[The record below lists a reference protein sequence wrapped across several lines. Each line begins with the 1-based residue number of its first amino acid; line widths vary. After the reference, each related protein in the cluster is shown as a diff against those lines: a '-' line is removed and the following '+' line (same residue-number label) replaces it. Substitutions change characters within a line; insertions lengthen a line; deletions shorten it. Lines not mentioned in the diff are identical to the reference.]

1 LLSRQNNPFISTGK
15 YLCKAWEKNDNYRKK
30 IHPNSST
37 DNELTKAE
45 LLVNLLI
52 TLIVKCDVI
61 SCPDLSTARRKIKIE
76 LEDENGEKYNLTL
89 QGTLTKEKLMNV
101 IEFVQLFDK
110 NSIDGSFEGSFER
123 RVSDTKLGS
132 KLWNLII
139 ENFRYHTFTSSDI
152 LRIYHD
158 LYYESIQLSVIS
170 IYLSRFYFKKQL
182 NRSKN
187 GKQWVYTLIKEK
199 VNNFRENY
207 EKTNDSN
214 LLSVPTVYDLHL

>member
-1 LLSRQNNPFISTGK
+1 MCEADGK
-15 YLCKAWEKNDNYRKK
+15 TITTDHR
-30 IHPNSST
+30 IHPNYST
-37 DNELTKAE
+37 NFELTKAE

-61 SCPDLSTARRKIKIE
+61 SCPDLSAVRRKIKIE

-89 QGTLTKEKLMNV
+89 QGTLTREKLMNV
-101 IEFVQLFDK
+101 MEFIQLFDK
-110 NSIDGSFEGSFER
+110 NSIDGKYDGSIEGRET
-123 RVSDTKLGS
+123 DTKLGS

-187 GKQWVYTLIKEK
+187 GKQWVYTLIKQ
-199 VNNFRENY
+199 NISNFRENY
-207 EKTNDSN
+207 EKPNDSN
-214 LLSVPTVYDLHL
+214 LLSVPTVYDLRL

>member
-1 LLSRQNNPFISTGK
+1 
-15 YLCKAWEKNDNYRKK
+15 
-30 IHPNSST
+30 
-37 DNELTKAE
+37 
-45 LLVNLLI
+45 
-52 TLIVKCDVI
+52 VI

-110 NSIDGSFEGSFER
+110 NSIDGSYEGSFER
-123 RVSDTKLGS
+123 RVSDTKLAS

-207 EKTNDSN
+207 EKPNDSN

>member
-1 LLSRQNNPFISTGK
+1 M
-15 YLCKAWEKNDNYRKK
+15 CKAWEKNDNYRKK
-30 IHPNSST
+30 IHPNSSI

-207 EKTNDSN
+207 EKPNDSN

>member
-1 LLSRQNNPFISTGK
+1 M
-15 YLCKAWEKNDNYRKK
+15 
-30 IHPNSST
+30 
-37 DNELTKAE
+37 
-45 LLVNLLI
+45 LI

-89 QGTLTKEKLMNV
+89 HGTLTKEKLMNV
-101 IEFVQLFDK
+101 IEFMHLFDK
-110 NSIDGSFEGSFER
+110 NSIDRSFEGSFER
-123 RVSDTKLGS
+123 RESDTKLGS

-139 ENFRYHTFTSSDI
+139 ENFRYHTFTSSEV

-182 NRSKN
+182 DRSKN
-187 GKQWVYTLIKEK
+187 GKQWVYTLIKEN

-207 EKTNDSN
+207 EKPNDSN

>member
-1 LLSRQNNPFISTGK
+1 
-15 YLCKAWEKNDNYRKK
+15 
-30 IHPNSST
+30 
-37 DNELTKAE
+37 
-45 LLVNLLI
+45 
-52 TLIVKCDVI
+52 VI
-61 SCPDLSTARRKIKIE
+61 SCPDLSTARRKIKIQ

-110 NSIDGSFEGSFER
+110 SSIDGSFER
-123 RVSDTKLGS
+123 KDSDTKLGS

-187 GKQWVYTLIKEK
+187 GKQWVYTLIKENL
-199 VNNFRENY
+199 NNPREIY
-207 EKTNDSN
+207 DKPNDSN

>member
-1 LLSRQNNPFISTGK
+1 MQGSQ
-15 YLCKAWEKNDNYRKK
+15 KNSNYRKK
-30 IHPNSST
+30 YHPNSST
-37 DNELTKAE
+37 NNELTKAE

-89 QGTLTKEKLMNV
+89 QGSLTKEKLMNV

-110 NSIDGSFEGSFER
+110 NSIDGSFEGSYER
-123 RVSDTKLGS
+123 RVSDIKLGP
-132 KLWNLII
+132 KLWNLIV

-207 EKTNDSN
+207 EKPNDSN

>member
-1 LLSRQNNPFISTGK
+1 MFKENG
-15 YLCKAWEKNDNYRKK
+15 KK
-30 IHPNSST
+30 ITT
-37 DNELTKAE
+37 DYKIQLNYNTEVELTKAE
-45 LLVNLLI
+45 LLVNLLMP
-52 TLIVKCDVI
+52 LIVKCDVI

-110 NSIDGSFEGSFER
+110 NSIHRSYESSFQR
-123 RVSDTKLGS
+123 RESDTNLGS

-158 LYYESIQLSVIS
+158 LYFESIQLSVIS
-170 IYLSRFYFKKQL
+170 IYLSRFYSKKQL

-187 GKQWVYTLIKEK
+187 GKQWVYTLIKENI
-199 VNNFRENY
+199 NNLRENY
-207 EKTNDSN
+207 EKPNVSN
-214 LLSVPTVYDLHL
+214 LLSVPTVYDLRL